1 MVRKLFLFSKMEL
14 GEFPYSAERMD
25 VVNEIRDFV
34 LASAEEYWRR
44 GLQIRIEIPPSP
56 LIIQADPTYFRSILS
71 NLLDNSA
78 KYKEKIVGTAVIT
91 AEVAGSRWMMTDP
104 ESLQRLCPGCLM
116 YFTAVTLPAKILI
129 RAADW
134 VWPSLQRRW
143 NRWEVPFVQKICRRV
158 ACG

>member
-44 GLQIRIEIPPSP
+44 GLQIRTKMPINP

-78 KYKEKIVGTAVIT
+78 KYKEK
-91 AEVAGSRWMMTDP
+91 
-104 ESLQRLCPGCLM
+104 
-116 YFTAVTLPAKILI
+116 
-129 RAADW
+129 
-134 VWPSLQRRW
+134 
-143 NRWEVPFVQKICRRV
+143 NRWDCCDNSRGCRNILQ
-158 ACG
+158 AAGG